1 MPLCRRVAYL
11 FQLVH
16 FVTRNVKKLSYFLMT
31 IFNSFRVISC
41 LILKI
46 NLNMSIK
53 KKSCV
58 WTYFEEDFFYQSAF
72 FTSCKFRKQDTF
84 YLSL

>member
-16 FVTRNVKKLSYFLMT
+16 FVIHNVKKLSYFLMK

-41 LILKI
+41 LISKI
-46 NLNMSIK
+46 NLNISTK

-58 WTYFEEDFFYQSAF
+58 LILKKTF
-72 FTSCKFRKQDTF
+72 FTN
-84 YLSL
+84 